1 MDNGAAPEPNEQS
14 DANASDES
22 SSSPPSPPEPAPGQ
36 ADAGPGDDG
45 EGELEG
51 EGEDVVEERHV
62 EVIDAPSV
70 PQAPPA
76 RPSQPN
82 LPPPVPAGA
91 EKKWYIVH
99 TYSGHENKAK
109 LTLLERV
116 RNANLQDYF
125 GDVLVPTESV
135 MEVVKGQRRTTT
147 KKFFPG
153 YMFVQMI
160 LDDRTFHLV
169 KNTPKITGFLGGM
182 KPTPVPERE
191 IGALQTNITEG
202 RSGRPKA
209 RVSFEVGDTVRVVEG
224 PFANSQATV
233 QEVKQDKQKLKVS
246 LSMFGRATSV
256 ELDFAQ
262 VEKA

>member
-1 MDNGAAPEPNEQS
+1 MDNGGTPHEPNET
-14 DANASDES
+14 DVANEAAPPVDQASDEAT
-22 SSSPPSPPEPAPGQ
+22 PEADAPGAVDAANDNDGADEAAPAP
-36 ADAGPGDDG
+36 
-45 EGELEG
+45 
-51 EGEDVVEERHV
+51 
-62 EVIDAPSV
+62 
-70 PQAPPA
+70 APP
-76 RPSQPN
+76 
-82 LPPPVPAGA
+82 PPTA

-116 RNANLQDYF
+116 KTHNLSDYF

-135 MEVVKGQRRTTT
+135 TENVKGQRRTTT
-147 KKFFPG
+147 RKFFPG
-153 YMFVQMI
+153 YMFVQMV

-191 IGALQTNITEG
+191 ITGVQTNMTEG
-202 RSGRPKA
+202 AKGGKTKA
-209 RVSFEVGDTVRVVEG
+209 RVSFEPGESVRVVDG
-224 PFANSQATV
+224 PFANFSAKV
-233 QEVKQDKQKLKVS
+233 EEVKADKQKLKVS
-246 LSMFGRATSV
+246 LSMFGRTTSV

>member
-1 MDNGAAPEPNEQS
+1 MGSTVNEFTSPDDDIAPDAVSQGASS
-14 DANASDES
+14 DGDPQVA
-22 SSSPPSPPEPAPGQ
+22 PPSA
-36 ADAGPGDDG
+36 A
-45 EGELEG
+45 L
-51 EGEDVVEERHV
+51 
-62 EVIDAPSV
+62 
-70 PQAPPA
+70 
-76 RPSQPN
+76 
-82 LPPPVPAGA
+82 

-116 RNANLQDYF
+116 RNANLNDYF

-147 KKFFPG
+147 RKFFPG
-153 YMFVQMI
+153 YMFVQMV
-160 LDDRTFHLV
+160 LNDQTFHLV

-191 IGALQTNITEG
+191 ITGVQTNISDG
-202 RSGRPKA
+202 KVKPKA
-209 RVSFEVGDTVRVVEG
+209 RVVFESGDSVRVVEG
-224 PFANSQATV
+224 PFANFQAKV
-233 QEVKQDKQKLKVS
+233 EEVKADKQKLKVS
-246 LSMFGRATSV
+246 LSFLGRPTTV

>member
-1 MDNGAAPEPNEQS
+1 MAGTAAGTELGEPNGAAGSRDSMRAASPS
-14 DANASDES
+14 DGD
-22 SSSPPSPPEPAPGQ
+22 GH
-36 ADAGPGDDG
+36 DAGDAGAEGVHHGDKPEGG
-45 EGELEG
+45 EK
-51 EGEDVVEERHV
+51 
-62 EVIDAPSV
+62 
-70 PQAPPA
+70 
-76 RPSQPN
+76 
-82 LPPPVPAGA
+82 PAG

-116 RNANLQDYF
+116 RNANLTEYF

-147 KKFFPG
+147 RKFFPG
-153 YMFVQMI
+153 YMFVQMV

-169 KNTPKITGFLGGM
+169 KNTPKITGFLGGT
-182 KPTPVPERE
+182 KPTPVPPRE
-191 IGALQTNITEG
+191 ITGVQTNMTE
-202 RSGRPKA
+202 A
-209 RVSFEVGDTVRVVEG
+209 GDSVRVIDG
-224 PFANSQATV
+224 PFASFSATV
-233 QEVKQDKQKLKVS
+233 EEVKADKQKVKVS

>member
-1 MDNGAAPEPNEQS
+1 MAGNVAGTDLGDGADSQG
-14 DANASDES
+14 ASN
-22 SSSPPSPPEPAPGQ
+22 
-36 ADAGPGDDG
+36 G
-45 EGELEG
+45 EGAEG
-51 EGEDVVEERHV
+51 
-62 EVIDAPSV
+62 DAPASGG
-70 PQAPPA
+70 A
-76 RPSQPN
+76 
-82 LPPPVPAGA
+82 A

-116 RNANLQDYF
+116 RNANLTEYF
-125 GDVLVPTESV
+125 GEVLVPTESV

-147 KKFFPG
+147 RKFFPG
-153 YMFVQMI
+153 YMFVQMV

-169 KNTPKITGFLGGM
+169 KNTPKITGFLGGT

-191 IGALQTNITEG
+191 ITGVQTNMSEG
-202 RSGRPKA
+202 GKPKPKA
-209 RVSFEVGDTVRVVEG
+209 RVVFEAGDSVRVIDG
-224 PFANSQATV
+224 PFANFSATV
-233 QEVKQDKQKLKVS
+233 EEVKSDKQKLKVS

>member
-1 MDNGAAPEPNEQS
+1 MGGNAAGTGTDLEAGGDRSDDKSDGHDKPGA
-14 DANASDES
+14 
-22 SSSPPSPPEPAPGQ
+22 G
-36 ADAGPGDDG
+36 
-45 EGELEG
+45 
-51 EGEDVVEERHV
+51 
-62 EVIDAPSV
+62 
-70 PQAPPA
+70 
-76 RPSQPN
+76 
-82 LPPPVPAGA
+82 

-116 RNANLQDYF
+116 RNANLTEYF
-125 GDVLVPTESV
+125 GEVLVPTESV

-147 KKFFPG
+147 RKFFPG
-153 YMFVQMI
+153 YMFVQMV

-169 KNTPKITGFLGGM
+169 KNTPKITGFLGGT

-191 IGALQTNITEG
+191 ITGVQTNMTEG
-202 RSGRPKA
+202 GKPKPKA
-209 RVSFEVGDTVRVVEG
+209 RVVFEAGDSVRVIDG
-224 PFANSQATV
+224 PFANFSATV
-233 QEVKQDKQKLKVS
+233 EEVKSDKQKLKVS

>member
-1 MDNGAAPEPNEQS
+1 MDNGAGTDLGEPN
-14 DANASDES
+14 D
-22 SSSPPSPPEPAPGQ
+22 
-36 ADAGPGDDG
+36 ADAGASQG
-45 EGELEG
+45 EG
-51 EGEDVVEERHV
+51 
-62 EVIDAPSV
+62 APGTS
-70 PQAPPA
+70 
-76 RPSQPN
+76 PSPDK
-82 LPPPVPAGA
+82 G

-116 RNANLQDYF
+116 RNANLTEYF
-125 GDVLVPTESV
+125 GEVLVPTESV

-147 KKFFPG
+147 RKFFPG
-153 YMFVQMI
+153 YMFVQMV

-169 KNTPKITGFLGGM
+169 KNTPKITGFLGGT

-191 IGALQTNITEG
+191 ITGVQANMSEG
-202 RSGRPKA
+202 GKPKPKA
-209 RVSFEVGDTVRVVEG
+209 RVVFEAGDSVRVVDG
-224 PFANSQATV
+224 PFANFSATV
-233 QEVKQDKQKLKVS
+233 EEVKADKQKVKVS